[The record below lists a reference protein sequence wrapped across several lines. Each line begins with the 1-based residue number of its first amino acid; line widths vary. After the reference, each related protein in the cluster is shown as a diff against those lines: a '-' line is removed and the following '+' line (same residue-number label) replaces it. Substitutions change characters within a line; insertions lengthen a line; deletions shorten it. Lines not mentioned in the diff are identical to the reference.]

1 MKAQINQ
8 LNHVKLRQAFE
19 SVKLYERDY
28 ISSNALEKVLA
39 NLGQED
45 FDRDIFEQL
54 WEQCQ
59 LNSQG
64 QTKIGAF
71 IDNLIRAEAILIDK

>member
-8 LNHVKLRQAFE
+8 LNHSKLRQAFE

-45 FDRDIFEQL
+45 FDKDVFDQL
-54 WEQCQ
+54 WEQCI

-64 QTKIGAF
+64 QTKIGTF
-71 IDNLIRAEAILIDK
+71 IDNLIRAEAILIEK